1 MTMGQRHEN
10 ERGLMARLCYRHW
23 PTAAGVLGVTLLL
36 GACTSEPKGELI
48 DLTQAK
54 ELTDYHYLVGPGDT
68 VNIFVWGLPSVSG
81 SVPVRP
87 DGRISMPLIDELF
100 ASGKTAK
107 ELTAEVEK
115 ELAKYIKDPFVTV
128 MPGGFVGRYD
138 QQVRVIGEAS
148 EPLAIPYRQD
158 MTLLDLLIAA
168 GGLTE
173 FAAGNKAVIIR
184 YKDGKPYTGRVRI
197 DDLIQDGDIT
207 ANVAMRPGDVLIIP
221 EAWF

>member
-1 MTMGQRHEN
+1 MGQQQGVDTGFGE
-10 ERGLMARLCYRHW
+10 GCSPRLGV
-23 PTAAGVLGVTLLL
+23 GVLAFL
-36 GACTSEPKGELI
+36 GAACLLSACSSAPKGELI
-48 DLTQAK
+48 DLTKAE
-54 ELTDYHYLVGPGDT
+54 ELTDYYYVVGPGDS
-68 VNIFVWGLPSVSG
+68 VDIFVWGNPEVSR

-87 DGRISMPLIDELF
+87 DGRISTPLIDELF

-107 ELTAEVEK
+107 ELSREVEK
-115 ELAKYIKDPFVTV
+115 ELGQYIKDPLVTV

-138 QQVRVIGEAS
+138 QQVRVLGEAS
-148 EPLAIPYRQD
+148 QPLAIPYRQD

-173 FAAGNKAVIIR
+173 FAAGNKSVVIR
-184 YKDGKPYTGRVRI
+184 YIDGKPYTGRVRI